1 MIHFD
6 FDVDTPVAY
15 DQGKLDHFVAVA
27 KEYPHDTFKLV
38 GNTDAKGTDSYND
51 DLSKRRVVNVAKYA
65 VDHGVNSEQLVLE
78 YEGKHDPVATNET
91 DQGRADN
98 RRVDIWHHK

>member
-1 MIHFD
+1 M
-6 FDVDTPVAY
+6 
-15 DQGKLDHFVAVA
+15 
-27 KEYPHDTFKLV
+27 
-38 GNTDAKGTDSYND
+38 
-51 DLSKRRVVNVAKYA
+51 NVAKYA

-98 RRVDIWHHK
+98 RRVDI